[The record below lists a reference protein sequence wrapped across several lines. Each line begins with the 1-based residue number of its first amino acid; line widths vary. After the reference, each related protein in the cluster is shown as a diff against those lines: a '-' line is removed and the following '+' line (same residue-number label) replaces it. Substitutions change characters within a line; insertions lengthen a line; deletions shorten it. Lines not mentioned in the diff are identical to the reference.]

1 MRLREIDTGRE
12 LTLPELH
19 REWQE
24 FRAEDPDNHADD
36 FMTELHEILM
46 ATVNGRN
53 DCDIVGLTPS
63 ETSDYIIT
71 IRKAMKGR
79 N

>member
-1 MRLREIDTGRE
+1 MRLKEIDTGRE

-19 REWQE
+19 REWQA
-24 FRAEDPDNHADD
+24 FRSEDTVNHADD
-36 FMTELHEILM
+36 FMTELFEILM

-53 DCDIVGLTPS
+53 DCDVVGLTPT
-63 ETSDYIIT
+63 ETSDYIIS
-71 IRKAMKGR
+71 IRKAIERR